1 MKFKHLIWDWNGTL
15 LDDVDYCRRI
25 INNILIENS
34 LPELSI
40 NKYREIFT
48 FPVKDYYE
56 AAGLDFNK
64 KSFEELGKQF
74 IIEYEIGRLSCK
86 LFDNSIQLLEEL
98 KNNGVKHSI
107 LSAYKHDSLKQI
119 LESYKIASLF
129 DNIVGSDNIYASGK
143 EHLGLQL
150 IEKITEHPSEV
161 LFVGDTI
168 HDFEVAQAM
177 GVDCVLIAN
186 GHQSKEKLLTTK
198 CVVFENLFELKQYVL
213 NKS

>member
-25 INNILIENS
+25 INHILLENS

-74 IIEYEIGRLSCK
+74 IIEYEIGKLSCK

-98 KNNGVKHSI
+98 KNNGVKYSI
-107 LSAYKHDSLKQI
+107 LSAYKHESLIQI
-119 LESYKIASLF
+119 LELYKIASLF

-143 EHLGLQL
+143 AHLGLLL

-186 GHQSKEKLLTTK
+186 GHQSKEKLLTTN
-198 CVVFENLFELKQYVL
+198 CAVVENLYELKQYVL